1 MVGLSLHFQSFCLPI
16 LQANDQYPNIM
27 PIRHAIKRS
36 LSKAAWRA
44 YNTYRKGVDYNT
56 QFSRTAEI
64 LNAPRETIET
74 FQAERLQR
82 LLQHAYQTTPY
93 YSEFLNG
100 AHLDISRIP
109 PLEKQAIREQSDR
122 LYSTAYTQ
130 KQRIR
135 NATGGSTGTPLTFYQ
150 DRGYWNQ
157 RNLSVYYFDQ
167 WAGWDFGEPQL
178 IIWGALADLDKDGH
192 WKHRL
197 NNFWRN
203 QYWLNGFRLTDTA
216 MWAAFEKMNRCQP
229 QTILAYPSS
238 LYQFA
243 KFILENDLT
252 PLCKLKGIITSAE
265 MLHPHYRTLAKT
277 VFKTK
282 VYNRY
287 GSREVGLIAMACA
300 EGRMHINCRD
310 LYFEI
315 ESPDPYTEPGEIL
328 ITQLNNYAMPFIR
341 YRIGDVGLL
350 SDEMCPCGNALPVL
364 AELLGRT
371 TATFRTRTGALI
383 HGGYFTQQFYNIDGV
398 TQFQIIQESLKHCVL
413 KVVINEK
420 WTETTHRHLVQRIQD
435 ALGATVVVT
444 VELVDE
450 IPLPPSGKREY
461 TISKV
466 DTDADDL

>member
-1 MVGLSLHFQSFCLPI
+1 
-16 LQANDQYPNIM
+16 M
-27 PIRHAIKRS
+27 PIRHSTKRL
-36 LSKAAWRA
+36 LSKLAWHA
-44 YNTYRKGVDYNT
+44 YNIYRKGLDYDT
-56 QFSRTAEI
+56 QLSRTFEI
-64 LNAPRETIET
+64 LDAPREVIEA
-74 FQAERLQR
+74 FQAQRLER

-93 YSEFLNG
+93 YREFLRPP
-100 AHLDISRIP
+100 HSDISRIP
-109 PLEKQAIREQSDR
+109 TLEKQDIREQLDR
-122 LYSTAYTQ
+122 LYSTAFTR

-150 DRGYWNQ
+150 DRNYWNQ

-167 WAGWDFGEPQL
+167 WAGWNFGEPQL
-178 IIWGALADLDKDGH
+178 IVWGALADLGKDSH
-192 WKHRL
+192 WKHQL

-203 QYWLNGFRLTDTA
+203 QYWLNGFRLTDIA
-216 MWAAFEKMNRCQP
+216 MSAAFKKMNQCQP

-243 KFILENDLT
+243 KFIFENGLT
-252 PLCKLKGIITSAE
+252 PLCKLKGIIASAE
-265 MLHPHYRTLAKT
+265 MLHPHYRTLAEY

-282 VYNRY
+282 IYNRY
-287 GSREVGLIAMACA
+287 GSREVGLIAMECA

-310 LYFEI
+310 LYLEI

-371 TATFRTRTGALI
+371 TATFRARSGTLI
-383 HGGYFTQQFYNIDGV
+383 HGGYFTQQFYDIDGV
-398 TQFQIIQESLKHCVL
+398 TQFQIIQESRKHCVL
-413 KVVINEK
+413 KVVTDEK
-420 WTETTHRHLVQRIQD
+420 WTEATRRFLVQSIQD
-435 ALGATVVVT
+435 ALGMTVVVT
-444 VELVDE
+444 VEVVDE

-466 DTDADDL
+466 SADVEDL

>member
-1 MVGLSLHFQSFCLPI
+1 
-16 LQANDQYPNIM
+16 M
-27 PIRHAIKRS
+27 PIRHFTKR
-36 LSKAAWRA
+36 LFSKVAWRA
-44 YNTYRKGVDYNT
+44 YNTYRKGLDYNT
-56 QFSRTAEI
+56 QFSRTTEI
-64 LNAPRETIET
+64 LDAPRETIEA
-74 FQAERLQR
+74 FQAQRLER

-93 YSEFLNG
+93 YREFLKTT
-100 AHLDISRIP
+100 HFDISQIP
-109 PLEKQAIREQSDR
+109 PLEKHDIREQVDR
-122 LYSTAYTQ
+122 LYSTAFTRQ
-130 KQRIR
+130 QRIR

-150 DRGYWNQ
+150 DRNYWNQ
-157 RNLSVYYFDQ
+157 RNLSVYYFDK
-167 WAGWDFGEPQL
+167 WAGWDFGEQQL
-178 IIWGALADLDKDGH
+178 VIWGSLADLSEDKH
-192 WKHRL
+192 WKQRF

-203 QYWLNGFRLTDTA
+203 QYWLNGFRLTDTT
-216 MWAAFEKMNRCQP
+216 MWAAFEKMNRSQP

-243 KFILENDLT
+243 KFIFENGLT
-252 PLCKLKGIITSAE
+252 PLCKLNGIIASAE
-265 MLHPHYRTLAKT
+265 MLHPHYRTLAEY

-287 GSREVGLIAMACA
+287 GSREVGLIAMECT

-310 LYFEI
+310 LYLEI

-350 SDEMCPCGNALPVL
+350 CDEMCPCGNDLPIL

-371 TATFRTRTGALI
+371 TATFRTRSGTLI
-383 HGGYFTQQFYNIDGV
+383 HGGYFTQQFYDVDGM

-413 KVVINEK
+413 KVVTNEK
-420 WTETTHRHLVQRIQD
+420 WTESTRCLLVQGIQD
-435 ALGATVVVT
+435 ALGTTVVVT

-450 IPLPPSGKREY
+450 IPLPASGKREY

-466 DTDADDL
+466 DSDAGNL

>member
-1 MVGLSLHFQSFCLPI
+1 
-16 LQANDQYPNIM
+16 M
-27 PIRHAIKRS
+27 PIRHYTKRL
-36 LSKAAWRA
+36 LSKVAWRA
-44 YNTYRKGVDYNT
+44 YNTYRKGLDYNT
-56 QFSRTAEI
+56 QFSRTVEI
-64 LNAPRETIET
+64 LDAPREAIET
-74 FQAERLQR
+74 FQAERLER

-93 YSEFLNG
+93 YRDFLKT
-100 AHLDISRIP
+100 ASFDISQIP
-109 PLEKQAIREQSDR
+109 PLEKQDIREQLDR
-122 LYSTAYTQ
+122 LYSTAYTRE
-130 KQRIR
+130 QRIR
-135 NATGGSTGTPLTFYQ
+135 NATGGSTGTPLVFYQ
-150 DRGYWNQ
+150 DRNYWNQ

-178 IIWGALADLDKDGH
+178 IIWGSLADLDGDEH
-192 WKHRL
+192 WKYRL

-203 QYWLNGFRLTDTA
+203 QYWLNGFRLTETA
-216 MWAAFEKMNRCQP
+216 MWAAFEQMNRDEP

-243 KFILENDLT
+243 KFIFENALT
-252 PLCKLKGIITSAE
+252 PLGKLKGIISSAE
-265 MLHPHYRTLAKT
+265 MLHPPYRTLAET

-287 GSREVGLIAMACA
+287 GGREVGLIAMECA
-300 EGRMHINCRD
+300 AGRMHINCRD
-310 LYFEI
+310 LYLEI
-315 ESPDPYTEPGEIL
+315 DSPDPYTEPGEIL

-350 SDEMCPCGNALPVL
+350 SDEMCPCGNALPIL

-371 TATFRTRTGALI
+371 TATFRTRTGTLI
-383 HGGYFTQQFYNIDGV
+383 HGGYFTQQFYDVDGV

-420 WTETTHRHLVQRIQD
+420 WTEATRRYLVQSIQD
-435 ALGATVVVT
+435 ALGTMVVVT
-444 VELVDE
+444 VELVDD

-466 DTDADDL
+466 NTDVDNL